1 MYNTQDWE
9 RESDKLHMRC
19 AHLSKEVA
27 NRKVKVEGLHEQLNQ
42 QLQMLEGSAAS
53 MEGLVVEH
61 ESVMACIFPIM

>member
-1 MYNTQDWE
+1 MYDTQDWE

-42 QLQMLEGSAAS
+42 QLRMLEESAAS
-53 MEGLVVEH
+53 MEGLAVQH
-61 ESVMACIFPIM
+61 ESVMGCIFPLI